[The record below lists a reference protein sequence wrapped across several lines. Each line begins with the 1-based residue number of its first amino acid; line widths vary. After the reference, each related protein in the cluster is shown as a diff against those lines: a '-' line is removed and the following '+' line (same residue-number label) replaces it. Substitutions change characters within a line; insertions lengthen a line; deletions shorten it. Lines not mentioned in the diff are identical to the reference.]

1 MSHRAVLV
9 PGSPTQ
15 SSRSTALLHAFGE
28 RLRRHDFELEL
39 FPIEAFPPE
48 ALLAGRF
55 QVDAVA
61 RFAGAIKRASAI
73 VFSTP
78 VYKATYSGALKTI
91 VDLIDPT
98 ALEGKVA
105 LAIATARLEAHLGE
119 VDQAF
124 QRLYGFFRGARGLP
138 SLTLLDRDLGT
149 TGDLALNEVATSAFD
164 DAVQR
169 LTRAVG

>member
-15 SSRSTALLHAFGE
+15 NSRSTVLLHAFGE
-28 RLRRHDFELEL
+28 RLRRDDFEIEV
-39 FPIEAFPPE
+39 FPIDAFPSE

-55 QVDAVA
+55 QVDAVT
-61 RFAGAIKRASAI
+61 RFANAIKQANAI

-91 VDLIDPT
+91 VDLIEPT
-98 ALEGKVA
+98 ALEGKAA
-105 LAIATARLEAHLGE
+105 LAIATGRLEAHLRE

-124 QRLYGFFRGARGLP
+124 QRLYAFFRGSRGLP
-138 SLTLLDRDLGT
+138 SVTLLDRDLGASAEV
-149 TGDLALNEVATSAFD
+149 ALNEVATSAFD
-164 DAVQR
+164 EAVLR